1 MSTEEKTN
9 SVAVEVK
16 AAAEEPKIDL
26 YQEIEIKFN
35 ADDIDLFVFKDLA
48 KSLNPK
54 SFIYV
59 ESVDIYY
66 AKSENEFLRHRLPAQ
81 NKGTADEARSE
92 LTLKKKSVDQNNWKR
107 TEINVRVDHNDPKLI
122 EAFCAGLGYIRN
134 FSIEKCCQI
143 YFYETVDIVMYSVK
157 DEKSGYAHFLEIEG
171 LEDIGMTPEQSW
183 AEVIKYEK
191 LLAPLGITPQKRK
204 KLSLWEIYRKGF

>member
-1 MSTEEKTN
+1 MDAKEPSIEELRTN
-9 SVAVEVK
+9 SYFEV
-16 AAAEEPKIDL
+16 
-26 YQEIEIKFN
+26 EIKFN
-35 ADDIDLFVFKDLA
+35 ADDIDIFAFKDLA
-48 KSLNPK
+48 KALNPR

-59 ESVDIYY
+59 ESTDIYY
-66 AKSENEFLRHRLPAQ
+66 AKNESEFLRHRLPAQ
-81 NKGTADEARSE
+81 NKVEEAARSE
-92 LTLKKKSVDQNNWKR
+92 LTLKKKTIDKNNWNR
-107 TEINVRVDHNDPKLI
+107 VELNIRVDNNDPKLI
-122 EAFCAGLGYIRN
+122 EAFCAELGYVRN

-157 DEKSGYAHFLEIEG
+157 DEKGEYSHFLEIEA

-204 KLSLWEIYRKGF
+204 KLSLWEIYRRGF